1 MQNVIASS
9 FTMYEWKM
17 THSDKLHKH
26 ACEYH
31 HDANSFFCFFLLLST
46 LFVRGGVHSTMLNA
60 VNPGL
65 RPQTAGTQ
73 ICCFNYQISKTNNKS
88 ALDRDT
94 SGKPTRWGLT
104 GGYRRVPFLK
114 ARRKSPHVFYTQ
126 SFWQYRKLLYLCVNG
141 REVRNFK
148 WLFWD
153 WEVYFTVAFGTRC
166 ACLMHD
172 LIPPARQRY
181 ALFFAGHPS
190 VSAQLLRF
198 WLYFMSPNCD
208 WPGLPVA
215 SFHPG
220 EEGVRSFLI
229 SGAFLVISM
238 TVYLPPPSRD
248 GEGHVSSSSS
258 PWVVWLSGY
267 LHLSTGPGSSL
278 HPSPSSFS
286 VRVLNIPRSAPFTAF
301 KQNRFIVYQHWSGEM
316 PLSSGAR

>member
-1 MQNVIASS
+1 MNYINMSHVNI
-9 FTMYEWKM
+9 TMTQ
-17 THSDKLHKH
+17 THFSM
-26 ACEYH
+26 
-31 HDANSFFCFFLLLST
+31 FFLLLST
-46 LFVRGGVHSTMLNA
+46 VFVRGGVHSTMLNA

-94 SGKPTRWGLT
+94 SGKLTCWGGGLQEVIVILWIWKMVGKVHMYCIT
-104 GGYRRVPFLK
+104 GRPCNHFDSIGYCYTSAWMEEKSGISSGCFAIERFICCCHWNKVCLFN
-114 ARRKSPHVFYTQ
+114 ARLNPS
-126 SFWQYRKLLYLCVNG
+126 
-141 REVRNFK
+141 
-148 WLFWD
+148 
-153 WEVYFTVAFGTRC
+153 
-166 ACLMHD
+166 
-172 LIPPARQRY
+172 ARQRY

-215 SFHPG
+215 SFHPR

-229 SGAFLVISM
+229 SGAFLMISM
-238 TVYLPPPSRD
+238 AVYLPPPSWD

-267 LHLSTGPGSSL
+267 LHLSTGAGSSL

-286 VRVLNIPRSAPFTAF
+286 VRVLNIPHSAPFTAF
-301 KQNRFIVYQHWSGEM
+301 KQNRFIVYQQ
-316 PLSSGAR
+316 